1 MKRLTN
7 KMIEKGHTIKVL
19 NAGHV
24 TLVDWMGSDER
35 ICEAARVSYGD
46 ATKRSNDRNLIR
58 YMLNHD
64 HGSPFEMCSVT
75 FKIKL
80 PIFVARQM
88 VRHRTAKI
96 NECSGRYSEL
106 PADFYDYSLQGFPKQ
121 SQTNKQG
128 SETEQIDDCDLWIEG
143 LHVHNDN
150 AFEIYRDL
158 LNEGCAKEIAR
169 CHLPLSTYTEWYWQC
184 DLRNLFNFFR
194 LRMDSHAQA
203 EIRVY
208 AEAMYEMVKELF
220 PLACEAFED
229 YILNSMKLSAMEV
242 KALAYLISPHIATKT
257 LEEENERQGW
267 GMSNREIQAF
277 QKKLARLG
285 W

>member
-1 MKRLTN
+1 
-7 KMIEKGHTIKVL
+7 MIEKGHTVPVL
-19 NAGHV
+19 NSGYV
-24 TLVDWMGSDER
+24 QLVDVMGSDER
-35 ICEAARVSYGD
+35 ICEAARVSYAD
-46 ATKRSNDRNLIR
+46 ASKRSNDRNLIR

-75 FKIKL
+75 FRIRL

-106 PADFYDYSLQGFPKQ
+106 PADFYDYNLQGLPLQ
-121 SQTNKQG
+121 SQSNKQG
-128 SETEQIDDCDLWIEG
+128 SANEQIEDVDFWTEG
-143 LHVHNDN
+143 LQNHNDA
-150 AFEIYRDL
+150 AFEIYQDL
-158 LNEGCAKEIAR
+158 LDAGCSKEIAR

-229 YILNSMKLSAMEV
+229 YILNSMKLSAMEI
-242 KALAYLISPHIATKT
+242 KALAYVTSPHIATKT
-257 LEEENERQGW
+257 LAEENDEQGW
-267 GMSNREIQAF
+267 GMSKRELEAF
-277 QKKLARLG
+277 EKKLARLG